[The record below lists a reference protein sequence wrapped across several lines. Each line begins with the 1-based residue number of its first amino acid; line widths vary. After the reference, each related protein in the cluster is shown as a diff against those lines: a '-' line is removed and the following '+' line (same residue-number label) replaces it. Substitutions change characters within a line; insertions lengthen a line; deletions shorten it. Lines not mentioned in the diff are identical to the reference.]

1 MFDIKRYL
9 DDTEIKVLNDWST
22 RFSSAETY
30 VVGGTVRDIL
40 LDKQTSDI
48 DIAIK
53 PIPFDQIE
61 AFADEHNLKAIWL
74 DEAHGILRILPRDN
88 TWHLDVAYYQGTI
101 EEDMERRDFTVNA
114 MAIPLKGFLKG
125 RNETILDIFNGQKD
139 LKSKKLLA
147 VSDTAFSDDPIR
159 ILRGIRLSGTLG
171 FTISILAKK
180 QIQRDAVHL
189 KECAGERIREE
200 LLVILGLPD
209 SSHYFEEMLKLK
221 VIENIFPEMMP
232 TLTTDQPDEQQ
243 WNVFIHSIKSMDA
256 FDFLLRKGE
265 WKHADKSVLDAVPW
279 NDEIADHFTESVNYG
294 SSRRHI
300 VKLAAFL
307 HDISK
312 PETRVVT
319 PEGKIRFYGHPQ
331 IGAGVAKEI
340 MKRLRFSTRE
350 TDIVVKIVEHHLHP
364 VQLSQVRPVEGKEF
378 TPPSKKALF
387 RYCRDLGDEAL
398 DVAYFSLADDL
409 AAFGDGLNLTN
420 WVWHGNI
427 TNCIVNELDQ
437 LAKSPMPKLLD
448 GDDLIRLG
456 IPKGPAVGD
465 ILEKILTLQAEGTI
479 VGRDDALEYVN
490 KIIEQGQN
498 ETKV

>member
-9 DDTEIKVLNDWST
+9 DDTEIKVLNDWSS
-22 RFSSAETY
+22 RFSAAETY

-40 LDKQTSDI
+40 LDKS
-48 DIAIK
+48 
-53 PIPFDQIE
+53 
-61 AFADEHNLKAIWL
+61 
-74 DEAHGILRILPRDN
+74 HGILRILPRDN
-88 TWHLDVAYYQGTI
+88 SWHLDVAYYQGTI

-171 FTISILAKK
+171 FTISSLAKK

-200 LLVILGLPD
+200 LLVILGLPN

-232 TLTTDQPDEQQ
+232 TLKVDQPDEQQ

-256 FDFLLRKGE
+256 FDFLIRRGD
-265 WKHADKSVLDAVPW
+265 WGHADKSVLDSVPW
-279 NDEIADHFTESVNYG
+279 NEEIADHFTESVNYG

-307 HDISK
+307 HDVSK

-331 IGAGVAKEI
+331 VGAGVAKEI
-340 MKRLRFSTRE
+340 MKRLRFSSRE

-364 VQLSQVRPVEGKEF
+364 VQLSQERPEDGKAC

-398 DVAYFSLADDL
+398 DVAFFSLADDL

-427 TNCIVNELDQ
+427 TNCIVSEIEQ
-437 LAKSPMPKLLD
+437 LKKSPMPKLLD
-448 GDDLIRLG
+448 GDDLINLG
-456 IPKGPAVGD
+456 IPKGPEVGEL
-465 ILEKILTLQAEGTI
+465 LEKILTLQAEGTI

-498 ETKV
+498 ET